1 MNEKFFNRFR
11 ILSTRMQNWD
21 YGWNAP
27 YFVTICTQKHTCYFG
42 KIVEGK
48 IELSE
53 IGKIAQ
59 QYWTEIPAHFPYVH
73 LGAFVIM
80 PNHIHGIVIID
91 KPNVRTPESQNVRTP
106 DSQNARTPDLQNVR
120 TPDLQNLETPDS
132 GVSTIKQTKAASKKW
147 KPETLGVIIN
157 QYKRKITID
166 IRRINPHFA
175 WQTRF
180 YDHII
185 RNHESYVRIE
195 QYIINNPLKWVD
207 DQFFER

>member
-11 ILSTRMQNWD
+11 ILSTRMRNWD

-42 KIVEGK
+42 NIVQGK

-53 IGKIAQ
+53 MGKIAL
-59 QYWTEIPAHFPYVH
+59 QYWTEIPTHFPYVH

-91 KPNVRTPESQNVRTP
+91 KPNVRTPDLQNVETP
-106 DSQNARTPDLQNVR
+106 DSQNV
-120 TPDLQNLETPDS
+120 ETPDS
-132 GVSTIKQTKAASKKW
+132 GVSTIKQTMAASKKW

-157 QYKRKITID
+157 QYKRKVTID

>member
-1 MNEKFFNRFR
+1 M
-11 ILSTRMQNWD
+11 
-21 YGWNAP
+21 
-27 YFVTICTQKHTCYFG
+27 
-42 KIVEGK
+42 
-48 IELSE
+48 
-53 IGKIAQ
+53 
-59 QYWTEIPAHFPYVH
+59 
-73 LGAFVIM
+73 
-80 PNHIHGIVIID
+80 
-91 KPNVRTPESQNVRTP
+91 
-106 DSQNARTPDLQNVR
+106 
-120 TPDLQNLETPDS
+120 
-132 GVSTIKQTKAASKKW
+132 AASKKW

-157 QYKRKITID
+157 QYKRKVTID

>member
-27 YFVTICTQKHTCYFG
+27 YFITICTQKRTFYFG
-42 KIVEGK
+42 NIIEGK
-48 IELSE
+48 MELSE

-59 QYWTEIPAHFPYVH
+59 QYWTEIPTHFPYVH

-91 KPNVRTPESQNVRTP
+91 KPNVRTPDLQNVEV
-106 DSQNARTPDLQNVR
+106 PDLQNV
-120 TPDLQNLETPDS
+120 ETPDS
-132 GVSTIKQTKAASKKW
+132 GVSTIKQTMAASKKW

-157 QYKRKITID
+157 QYKRKVTID

-195 QYIINNPLKWVD
+195 HYIINNPLKWVD
-207 DQFFER
+207 DHFF

>member
-11 ILSTRMQNWD
+11 IPSARMRTWN

-27 YFVTICTQKHTCYFG
+27 YFITICTKKRTCYFG
-42 KIVEGK
+42 KIIEGK
-48 IELSE
+48 MELSE
-53 IGKIAQ
+53 LGKIAQ
-59 QYWTEIPAHFPYVH
+59 QYWTEIPTHFPYVH

-80 PNHIHGIVIID
+80 PNHVHGIVIID
-91 KPNVRTPESQNVRTP
+91 KPNVRMPDYSQNVEVP
-106 DSQNARTPDLQNVR
+106 DSQNVEVPDLQNV
-120 TPDLQNLETPDS
+120 ETPDS
-132 GVSTIKQTKAASKKW
+132 GVSTIKQTMAASKKW

-157 QYKRKITID
+157 QYKRKVTID

-207 DQFFER
+207 DHFFER

>member
-1 MNEKFFNRFR
+1 MNENFFNRFR

-27 YFVTICTQKHTCYFG
+27 YFITICTKKRTCYFG
-42 KIVEGK
+42 KIIEGK
-48 IELSE
+48 MELSE

-59 QYWTEIPAHFPYVH
+59 QYWTEIPTHFPYVH

-91 KPNVRTPESQNVRTP
+91 KPNVRTPDLQNVEVP
-106 DSQNARTPDLQNVR
+106 DSQNV
-120 TPDLQNLETPDS
+120 ETPES
-132 GVSTIKQTKAASKKW
+132 GVSTIKQTMAASKKW

-157 QYKRKITID
+157 QYKRKVTID
-166 IRRINPHFA
+166 IRRINPHSA

-207 DQFFER
+207 DHFFER

>member
-11 ILSTRMQNWD
+11 ILSTRMRNWD

-27 YFVTICTQKHTCYFG
+27 YFITICTRKRTFYFG
-42 KIVEGK
+42 NIIEGK
-48 IELSE
+48 MELSE
-53 IGKIAQ
+53 IGKIVQ
-59 QYWTEIPAHFPYVH
+59 QYWTEIPTHFPYVH

-91 KPNVRTPESQNVRTP
+91 KPNVRMPESQIV
-106 DSQNARTPDLQNVR
+106 
-120 TPDLQNLETPDS
+120 ETPDS
-132 GVSTIKQTKAASKKW
+132 GVSTIKQTMAASKKW

-157 QYKRKITID
+157 QYKRKVTID
-166 IRRINPHFA
+166 IRGINPHFA

-207 DQFFER
+207 DHFFER

>member
-27 YFVTICTQKHTCYFG
+27 YFITICTQKRTFYFG
-42 KIVEGK
+42 NIIEGK
-48 IELSE
+48 MELSE

-59 QYWTEIPAHFPYVH
+59 QYWTEIPTHFPYVH

-91 KPNVRTPESQNVRTP
+91 KPNVRTPDLQNVEVP
-106 DSQNARTPDLQNVR
+106 DSQNV
-120 TPDLQNLETPDS
+120 ETPDS
-132 GVSTIKQTKAASKKW
+132 GVSTIKQTMAASKKW

-157 QYKRKITID
+157 QYKRKVTID